1 MRTQVQIS
9 SANSRLRLTAV
20 SSQPHV
26 STLTS
31 EEEVELLSACHELR
45 CRYGCIMTRNGT
57 FCFCAD
63 GFEVGE
69 DGRSCRDHDECAV
82 YGICSQT
89 CTNTYGSYR
98 CSCTDGY
105 RLQPNRHSCKAEHDT
120 DESPAAL
127 MIASLDNIVITALN
141 GSGVQI
147 LKFLDPNGTH
157 SLDFNH
163 NEESVCWVT
172 SSMSAGKLWCAKM
185 RKPSGFSKEREIKSA
200 QSFHSVEQMVID
212 WLTGNFYFVDRA
224 NGRMFVCSWSGETC
238 VTIIELDLLNPKGI
252 AVDPLMG

>member
-1 MRTQVQIS
+1 MSDFV
-9 SANSRLRLTAV
+9 LTCHHFA
-20 SSQPHV
+20 
-26 STLTS
+26 
-31 EEEVELLSACHELR
+31 LSFIL
-45 CRYGCIMTRNGT
+45 
-57 FCFCAD
+57 
-63 GFEVGE
+63 
-69 DGRSCRDHDECAV
+69 
-82 YGICSQT
+82 
-89 CTNTYGSYR
+89 
-98 CSCTDGY
+98 
-105 RLQPNRHSCKAEHDT
+105 DT

-200 QSFHSVEQMVID
+200 QSFHSKRLLLQ
-212 WLTGNFYFVDRA
+212 FVFESSNA
-224 NGRMFVCSWSGETC
+224 AVQ
-238 VTIIELDLLNPKGI
+238 LI
-252 AVDPLMG
+252 AMRNV